1 MNPKIVVIKYSQS
14 KIWEKS
20 FFGRA
25 LGVINNT
32 GIQIYNKKNAYKW
45 FLSND
50 AKKKKTI
57 WEEKLRNKQV
67 DSKK

>member
-1 MNPKIVVIKYSQS
+1 M
-14 KIWEKS
+14 
-20 FFGRA
+20 
-25 LGVINNT
+25 
-32 GIQIYNKKNAYKW
+32 GIQIYNKKNAYKL

-50 AKKKKTI
+50 AKKEKTI

>member
-50 AKKKKTI
+50 AKKKRKPS
-57 WEEKLRNKQV
+57 EKKN
-67 DSKK
+67 